1 MRIDKGQSQIAITAS
16 GPIGR
21 DKITLDQEGNIKHAS
36 DITKNKFSGWDLL
49 EPGTAGRED
58 KFVSSHHLCRGFE
71 QKISLF
77 VCSNICLFARSPP
90 LRHK

>member
-36 DITKNKFSGWDLL
+36 DMTLSENRAPVGAKNKFSGWDLL

-71 QKISLF
+71 QKYII
-77 VCSNICLFARSPP
+77 VCLF
-90 LRHK
+90 